1 MSSLASDLRWALE
14 PATFAEEAL
23 GLELDPWQRKV
34 LTSGGKRDLLNVT
47 RQGGKS
53 TIAAVMG
60 LHTSLYKPKSLTLIV
75 SPSQRQSSEL
85 FRKVKELAELLPR
98 KPDLT
103 EDNKLSWTV
112 RNGGRVAAL
121 PGSDATIRG
130 FSAPTLIVEDEA
142 AWVEDDIHAAMRPM
156 LAVSN
161 GRMVLMSTPWGK
173 RGHFFD
179 LWSEATGWDRTEVPA
194 TAIPRIRPAFL
205 EQERASM
212 PAWRFDQE
220 YMCRFADADDAAF
233 SYELVMQAMDDG
245 FEPFLEGVRA

>member
-1 MSSLASDLRWALE
+1 MSLASDFRYALDR
-14 PATFAEEAL
+14 AAFAEEVL
-23 GLELDPWQRKV
+23 GLKLDPWQRKV
-34 LTSGGKRDLLNVT
+34 LTSDSKRDLINVT

-53 TIAAVMG
+53 TLAAVLG
-60 LHTSLYKPKSLTLIV
+60 LHTSLYVPKSLTLIV

-85 FRKVKELAELLPR
+85 FRKVKEFAELLPR
-98 KPDLT
+98 KPDLS

-173 RGHFFD
+173 LRHFWE
-179 LWSEATGWDRTEVPA
+179 LWSEATGWTRTEVPA
-194 TAIPRIRPAFL
+194 TDIPRISASFL
-205 EQERASM
+205 EQEKASM
-212 PAWRFDQE
+212 PLWRYQQE
-220 YMCRFADADDAAF
+220 YMCVFSDADDQVF
-233 SYELVMQAMDDG
+233 NYELVQAAMDDG
-245 FEPFLEGVRA
+245 FEPFLEASA